1 MTMGFF
7 LVSALPLMGR
17 GSILINKFGASLNFF
32 LKPRMGSSIAPIPL
46 CPVPII
52 YKINL
57 I

>member
-1 MTMGFF
+1 MGVFYGIRP
-7 LVSALPLMGR
+7 APPLMGR
-17 GSILINKFGASLNFF
+17 GSILINEFETGS
-32 LKPRMGSSIAPIPL
+32 RMGSGSALISL